1 MRTFSKQYINGE
13 WVESTN
19 KGQFIDV
26 FNSNDGTVCAQVIN
40 GSAADTE
47 KAIEAASAAFKTWSR
62 TTVAERKGYLK
73 SILAEYMKRKQD
85 VADALQ
91 VELGAPKLF
100 SENVQAN
107 MFPMHIGT
115 VIQLADTY
123 EWTEDQGKTLVVKEP
138 VGVVGAITPWNWPLN
153 QIAAKLGPALL
164 AGCTF
169 VLKPSEVTPINAFIV
184 AEAIHASGLPKGV
197 FNLVCGTGLNCGE
210 VLATHPKVD
219 MVSFTGSTKVGRMLH
234 GKGAATVKRVRTEL
248 GGKSA
253 TVVLAD
259 ATQAQIKLMASNVL
273 GNTGQSCNALSRLLA
288 PRSRYEEVVAIAKA
302 AFEGAKVVEATDPNG
317 TMADLG
323 PLSSQMQYDKVTGY
337 IRKGIAEGARLVA
350 GGPERPTG
358 VNPNGYFVKPTVFA
372 DCTNQ
377 MTIAREEIFGPVLT
391 IIPYDTEE
399 EAIDMAN
406 DTIYGLNNAVCGADL
421 EHAMEVASQLRS
433 GQVQVNTTSGNPMA
447 PFGGY
452 KQSGDGREWGAY
464 GLEDF
469 LQIKAINRPKAKKTK
484 AKL

>member
-1 MRTFSKQYINGE
+1 MLCLIG
-13 WVESTN
+13 
-19 KGQFIDV
+19 
-26 FNSNDGTVCAQVIN
+26 
-40 GSAADTE
+40 
-47 KAIEAASAAFKTWSR
+47 SR
-62 TTVAERKGYLK
+62 TTVAERKGYLE

-100 SENVQAN
+100 AENVQAN
-107 MFPMHIGT
+107 MFPMHIST
-115 VIQLADTY
+115 VIKLADTY
-123 EWTEDQGKTLVVKEP
+123 EWSEDQGKTLVVKEP

-197 FNLVCGTGLNCGE
+197 FNMVCGTGLNCGE

-234 GKGAATVKRVRTEL
+234 AKGAATVKRVRTEL

-259 ATQAQIKLMASNVL
+259 ATPAQIKLMASNVL

-288 PRSRYEEVVAIAKA
+288 PRSRYDEVVAIAKA
-302 AFEGAKVVEATDPNG
+302 AFDGAKVVEASDPSAK
-317 TMADLG
+317 MSDLG

-337 IRKGIAEGARLVA
+337 IKQGIAEGARLVS
-350 GGPERPTG
+350 GGPERPAG
-358 VNPNGYFVKPTVFA
+358 VNPSGYFVKPTLFA

-377 MTIAREEIFGPVLT
+377 MSIAREEIFGPVLT
-391 IIPYDTEE
+391 IIPQ
-399 EAIDMAN
+399 A
-406 DTIYGLNNAVCGADL
+406 
-421 EHAMEVASQLRS
+421 
-433 GQVQVNTTSGNPMA
+433 TTP
-447 PFGGY
+447 
-452 KQSGDGREWGAY
+452 
-464 GLEDF
+464 
-469 LQIKAINRPKAKKTK
+469 
-484 AKL
+484 